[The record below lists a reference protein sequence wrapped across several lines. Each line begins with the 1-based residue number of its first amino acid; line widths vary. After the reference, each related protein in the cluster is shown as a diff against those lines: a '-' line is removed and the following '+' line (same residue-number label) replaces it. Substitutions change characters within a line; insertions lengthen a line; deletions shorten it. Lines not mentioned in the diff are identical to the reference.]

1 MEPYSFGHWLRLKRK
16 ALDLTREGLADRVGY
31 SVETIRKI
39 ETEERRPS
47 AQLVDQLAEL
57 FEIPENQRRDFLR
70 FARGDWQAAQSGNV
84 ESSPWLVTRSR
95 EQDDPHKQNLPSGTV
110 TFLFTDIEGST
121 KLSQQYPDA
130 MPALLARHH
139 EILSGCIKTHGGY
152 AFQLV
157 GDSFAVAFHSA
168 IDALNAALAAQQ
180 SLQVEAWSP
189 APIKVRMGIHT
200 GTVHLND
207 ASAPTVYS
215 GYATIA
221 LTQRI
226 MSAGHGGQ
234 ILLSSVTR
242 ELVRD
247 ALPADSELQD
257 LGEKR
262 LKDSLHPEHI
272 YQLNIAG
279 LPSSFPPL
287 KALDSFVN
295 NLPAQ
300 LTTFIGREEEIAEIK
315 KALESHR
322 LVTLTG
328 PGGIGKTRL
337 SLQVAAHVLETFPD
351 GVWFVELAP
360 LTDPDLIP
368 QTIHTTLGLVEP
380 LGKNILQMLIDYLR
394 QKKTLLILDN
404 CEHLVE
410 ACAQLTHTLLGQ
422 SSSLKILASS
432 REALGV
438 EGEVA
443 WHVPSLSLPDREKI
457 LELDDLTKY
466 ESIHLFIDRASLANP
481 HFLLTEDHAPA
492 ITQICYRLD
501 GIPLAIELAAAR
513 LRGLSVEQIASRLDD
528 RFHLLTSGARTVLPR
543 HQTLHALIDWSHDLL
558 SESERGLLR
567 CLSVFAGGWTLEAA
581 ESICAGEGLESDQ
594 ILDVLLRLVDKSL
607 VVAETQGTEPRYH
620 LLETIRQYAREKLW
634 AAGEGELMRQ
644 RHLAYFVDLAERAEP
659 NLRAFDMII
668 WLDRLEDEL
677 ENMRLA
683 LEYALESDIEAQ
695 LRLANALLW
704 FCHIRGHRN
713 EGIAWWERG
722 LSIETAERGDRPL
735 TLRRALL
742 RGKALNAIG
751 LEIMLCF
758 DFARAKTYLEES
770 LALFGELGAA
780 GKQGRAYALTWLAGD
795 DSQSRSIQEQN
806 LTVFREIGDK
816 FSAGD
821 CLMFL
826 HQEARN
832 NNDYERA
839 ITLAEEHLALRREI
853 GDHDGAAT
861 ALFQL
866 GHVAFLQHDFRRAVL
881 LLEEGLSLFRAVG
894 NKWALGVGLSNLGD
908 VFLWQRNY
916 EQATEIY
923 EEALAFA
930 RDISDSFLI
939 AFNAYN
945 LGAIAWFQGDYTR
958 ADQIMAESLAVFR
971 DYHQDWLT
979 ASCIHTLGE
988 IALAQGDEQRAMQWY
1003 ETELAFGQEKQ
1014 LEISRMFARNGLG
1027 KVAWVQGNHEVATKR
1042 FEEALRMSEK
1052 AGHKTAM
1059 LLALYGL
1066 GRVALSQH
1074 DYGSACE
1081 FLTQASEIR
1090 FAETSEIRLPETN
1103 ELFTWIWLKTYGV
1116 ATDYPLESF
1125 AVLAAAQNQMERAA
1139 RLFGAVEN
1147 LDASIYFEMSAKERA
1162 EHDHAIATARAALG
1176 EEAFA
1181 AAWAEGRMMAMEQA
1195 IAFALE
1201 DQK

>member
-31 SVETIRKI
+31 SAETIRKI

-47 AQLVDQLAEL
+47 AQLVDQLAAL

-70 FARGDWQAAQSGNV
+70 FARGDWQAAPSGNV
-84 ESSPWLVTRSR
+84 ESSPWLATRSR
-95 EQDDPHKQNLPSGTV
+95 EQDDPHKQNLPAGTV

-121 KLSQQYPDA
+121 KLSQQYPEA
-130 MPALLARHH
+130 LPALLARHH
-139 EILSGCIKTHGGY
+139 EILNECVKTHAGY
-152 AFQLV
+152 AFQIV

-168 IDALNAALAAQQ
+168 LDALNAALAAQQ
-180 SLQVEAWSP
+180 SLHNEAWSP

-200 GTVHLND
+200 GTAHLND
-207 ASAPTVYS
+207 PSAPTVYS
-215 GYATIA
+215 AYATIA

-234 ILLSSVTR
+234 ILLSGATR

-247 ALPADSELQD
+247 ALPTDSELQD
-257 LGEKR
+257 LGAKR

-279 LPSSFPPL
+279 LPSSFPSL
-287 KALDSFVN
+287 KTLASFLN

-315 KALESHR
+315 KELASHR

-337 SLQVAAHVLETFPD
+337 SVQVAVHLLETFSD

-380 LGKNILQMLIDYLR
+380 SGKNILQMLMDFLR
-394 QKKTLLILDN
+394 DKKTLLILDN

-410 ACAQLTHTLLGQ
+410 ACAQLTHTLL
-422 SSSLKILASS
+422 SHSLSLKILASS

-438 EGEVA
+438 AGELA
-443 WHVPSLSLPDREKI
+443 WPVPSLSLPDPKKI
-457 LELDDLTKY
+457 PELEQMTQY
-466 ESIHLFIDRASLANP
+466 EAVHLFLDRASLANP
-481 HFLLTEDHAPA
+481 HFLMTEDNAPA
-492 ITQICYRLD
+492 IAQICYRLD

-513 LRGLSVEQIASRLDD
+513 VRGLSVEQIASRLDD

-558 SESERGLLR
+558 SESESALLR
-567 CLSVFAGGWTLEAA
+567 RLSVFTGGWTLEAA
-581 ESICAGEGLESDQ
+581 ESVCAGDGLESDQ
-594 ILDVLLRLVDKSL
+594 ILEVLLHLVDKSL
-607 VVAETQGTEPRYH
+607 VVAKAEGTEPRYYM
-620 LLETIRQYAREKLW
+620 LETIRQYAREKLW
-634 AAGEGELMRQ
+634 AAREGERLRQ

-659 NLRAFDMII
+659 NLRAFDMMR
-668 WLDRLEDEL
+668 WLDDLEDEL
-677 ENMRLA
+677 DNIRLA
-683 LEYALESDIEAQ
+683 LAWALESDIEAQ
-695 LRLANALLW
+695 LRLASALLW
-704 FCHIRGHRN
+704 FWHIRGHRN

-722 LSIETAERGDRPL
+722 LSIETRERGDQPF
-735 TLRRALL
+735 TLSRALI

-751 LEIMLCF
+751 LEITISFEL
-758 DFARAKTYLEES
+758 DRAKTYLEES
-770 LALFGELGAA
+770 AALFGELGPA
-780 GKQGRAYALTWLAGD
+780 GKHGRAYALTWLAGD
-795 DSQSRSIQEQN
+795 NSQSRSIQEQN
-806 LTVFREIGDK
+806 LTVFRELGDK
-816 FSAGD
+816 FGTGD

-832 NNDYERA
+832 NHDYERA
-839 ITLAEEHLALRREI
+839 ITLAEEQLALRREI

-894 NKWALGVGLSNLGD
+894 NKWALGIGLSNLGD
-908 VFLWQRNY
+908 VFLWQRDY
-916 EQATEIY
+916 EQATKIY

-939 AFNAYN
+939 TFNSYN
-945 LGAIAWFQGDYTR
+945 LGAIAWFQGDYAR
-958 ADQIMAESLAVFR
+958 ADQIIAESLAVFR
-971 DYHQDWLT
+971 DYDMDWVT
-979 ASCIHTLGE
+979 ASCIHTLGD
-988 IALAQGDEQRAMQWY
+988 IALAQGDEQRAIQWY

-1014 LEISRMFARNGLG
+1014 LEISLMFALNGLG
-1027 KVAWVQGNHEVATKR
+1027 KAAWVQGKYEVATKR

-1052 AGHKTAM
+1052 AGPKTAM

-1066 GRVALSQH
+1066 GRVALSQR
-1074 DYGSACE
+1074 DYDSAGE

-1090 FAETSEIRLPETN
+1090 LAETSEIRLPETN

-1116 ATDYPLESF
+1116 ATDYPLEAF

-1139 RLFGAVEN
+1139 RLFGAVES
-1147 LDASIYFEMSAKERA
+1147 LYASIHFEMSAKERT
-1162 EHDHAIATARAALG
+1162 EHDHAIASARAALG
-1176 EEAFA
+1176 DEAFA
-1181 AAWAEGRMMAMEQA
+1181 AAWAEGRLMTMEQA
-1195 IAFALE
+1195 IAFAL
-1201 DQK
+1201 K